1 MTSLSN
7 KTNMKTGNQ
16 SILTPGPGEI
26 GIYNAAVFK
35 LNQTIFLIPRVLRE
49 DHVSEFTLAFSQ
61 DNKNFSRFSYPIM
74 FPGAKYEIP
83 SKATLRNS
91 RERGGIEDP
100 RAMII
105 ENRIYLTYTAYRDKC
120 HIAMASIKVET
131 FQRLFKE
138 SQQSGKNLSR
148 SWNKAFKRHG
158 LVFPEEKNSS
168 RNACLTQLNK
178 NLVALIY
185 RTGYNNTYISLAQ
198 KPTGPFRD
206 LGQEFLA
213 KDFDWEQDRVG
224 ISSPAVKLG
233 NQYFYL
239 YHGAEKKEQCGCHKF
254 YHLGGLLVNFQ
265 KKGNILDIVSYKFR
279 KPLISPGKRDV
290 IKNGWLWPVKVAAI
304 FSCGAVKIT
313 SNKILTVYSVADHH
327 LCAKIIR
334 PLDLLKEQRLLK
346 KKMSVDLQKFL

>member
-1 MTSLSN
+1 
-7 KTNMKTGNQ
+7 MKTRNQ

-35 LNQTIFLIPRVLRE
+35 FNQTIFLIPRVLRK

-61 DNKNFSRFSYPIM
+61 DGQNFSRFSYPIM
-74 FPGAKYEIP
+74 FPDTKYEIP
-83 SKATLRNS
+83 SKATLKNS

-100 RAMII
+100 RAIII
-105 ENRIYLTYTAYRDKC
+105 ENRIYLTYTAYQDKC
-120 HIAMASIKVET
+120 HIALASIGVET

-138 SQQSGKNLSR
+138 SRQSEKNLSR

-158 LVFPEEKNSS
+158 LVFPEEKDSS
-168 RNACLTQLNK
+168 RNACLTQLDK

-185 RTGYNNTYISLAQ
+185 RTGYNNTYISLAR

-206 LGQEFLA
+206 LSQEFLA
-213 KDFDWEQDRVG
+213 KNFDWEQDRIG
-224 ISSPAVKLG
+224 ISSPAIKLG

-239 YHGAEKKEQCGCHKF
+239 YHGAEKKEQYGCHKF
-254 YHLGGLLVNFQ
+254 YHLGGLLVDFQ
-265 KKGNILDIVSYKFR
+265 KKGDILDIVSYKFR

-290 IKNGWLWPVKVAAI
+290 IKNGWLWPVKVAAV
-304 FSCGAVKIT
+304 FSCGAVKIA
-313 SNKILTVYSVADHH
+313 SDKILVVYSVADHH
-327 LCAKIIR
+327 LCAEIIR
-334 PLDLLKEQRLLK
+334 PLDLLKEQKLLR